1 MLYYDR
7 IDGIEGIDINQT
19 SASKERNICHCC
31 LKISFRTYNLM
42 MNSITRCL
50 NVVAILTNNKLF
62 VNKTIYSTYTCK
74 YV

>member
-7 IDGIEGIDINQT
+7 IDVSEGIDINQT
-19 SASKERNICHCC
+19 SASKERNIFHCC

-50 NVVAILTNNKLF
+50 NIVAILTNNKRF

>member
-19 SASKERNICHCC
+19 SASKQRNICHCC

-50 NVVAILTNNKLF
+50 NIVAILTNNKRF